1 MQGWVDKKATRYR
14 VEVVYI
20 KEITVIY
27 HHLRSMTMDIFLCI
41 FGGFAPADSSKD
53 EREDGQGERNWG
65 KKETGMSRQYD
76 AVYRYIK
83 SAFPQR
89 KYI

>member
-1 MQGWVDKKATRYR
+1 MLQSGGGVHKRDNSDLPPSEKHDDGY
-14 VEVVYI
+14 
-20 KEITVIY
+20 
-27 HHLRSMTMDIFLCI
+27 FLCI

-89 KYI
+89 KYM